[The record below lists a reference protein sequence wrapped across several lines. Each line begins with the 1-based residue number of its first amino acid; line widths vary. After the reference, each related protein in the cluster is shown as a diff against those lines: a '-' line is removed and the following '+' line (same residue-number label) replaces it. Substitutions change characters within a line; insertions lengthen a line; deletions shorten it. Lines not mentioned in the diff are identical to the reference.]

1 MLRTGSKK
9 VSLESP
15 AKLPLSCVDGTLSP
29 LEMELLMK
37 LTRSE
42 LFRKVCE
49 LPLSKLGPELET
61 TGTALAAICK
71 QYQIPYPGSGYWTRK
86 SLGLAPDLPVL
97 PEGTDDAI
105 EIAARVVVPRKSR
118 APMTEAKPST
128 MVKSSPKRRRSEHHS
143 LLFGVEEHFRKTRA
157 ADKNEFLRPWKRL
170 LPDII
175 SSQEALPRAI
185 AIANRLYLA
194 FNEVGLGVQ
203 IAAAAENLSRIQ
215 VEEREV
221 ELTDRK
227 YGRYSFGT
235 IWAPDRPTVVFIDN
249 VPIGLTITE
258 MTERAIMRYVNGDYY
273 REDSKL
279 IRSLKS
285 WQLTHSW
292 TTEQDLPSGRFRI
305 VAYSPKPGVDWTH
318 QWQDSESEEVS
329 NKIPEIVQALRAA
342 KGKLHAMML
351 AEDEAQAKRK
361 KEQEEEWERYRR
373 REDTRQVEQAFQ
385 TSQKQLAE
393 IIDSWGRAMVVERFF
408 ADAEVRL
415 EDAEEERKQRLKE
428 RLALARQMMGSV
440 DPLDFIDNWQAPE
453 DRYRSKYD

>member
-1 MLRTGSKK
+1 
-9 VSLESP
+9 
-15 AKLPLSCVDGTLSP
+15 
-29 LEMELLMK
+29 MK

-86 SLGLAPDLPVL
+86 SLGLAPDLPIL
-97 PEGTDDAI
+97 PEGPDDTI
-105 EIAARVVVPRKSR
+105 EIATRVVTPRKPR
-118 APMTEAKPST
+118 APRSEAAPST
-128 MVKSSPKRRRSEHHS
+128 KIKSGPKHRRSEHHS

-157 ADKNEFLRPWKRL
+157 ADKGEFLRPWKRL

-175 SSQEALPRAI
+175 SSQEMLPQALT
-185 AIANRLYLA
+185 IANKLYLA
-194 FNEVGLGVQ
+194 FSEVGVNVQ

-215 VEEREV
+215 IEEREV
-221 ELTDRK
+221 ELKDRK

-249 VPIGLTITE
+249 VPIGLTVTE
-258 MTERAIMRYVNGDYY
+258 MTERVTMRYVNGDYY

-279 IRSLKS
+279 VRSLKS

-305 VAYSPKPGVDWTH
+305 VAYSPKRGVDWTH

-329 NKIPEIVQALRAA
+329 NKIPEIVQALRAT
-342 KGKLHAMML
+342 KGKLLAMML
-351 AEDEAQAKRK
+351 AEDEAEVKRK

-373 REDTRQVEQAFQ
+373 REDARQAEQALQ

-393 IIDSWGRAMVVERFF
+393 IIDSWGRTIVVERFF
-408 ADAEVRL
+408 ADAEARL
-415 EDAEEERKQRLKE
+415 EGSDEGRKQRLKE

>member
-1 MLRTGSKK
+1 M
-9 VSLESP
+9 
-15 AKLPLSCVDGTLSP
+15 
-29 LEMELLMK
+29 
-37 LTRSE
+37 
-42 LFRKVCE
+42 
-49 LPLSKLGPELET
+49 
-61 TGTALAAICK
+61 
-71 QYQIPYPGSGYWTRK
+71 
-86 SLGLAPDLPVL
+86 
-97 PEGTDDAI
+97 
-105 EIAARVVVPRKSR
+105 
-118 APMTEAKPST
+118 
-128 MVKSSPKRRRSEHHS
+128 
-143 LLFGVEEHFRKTRA
+143 
-157 ADKNEFLRPWKRL
+157 
-170 LPDII
+170 
-175 SSQEALPRAI
+175 
-185 AIANRLYLA
+185 
-194 FNEVGLGVQ
+194 
-203 IAAAAENLSRIQ
+203 
-215 VEEREV
+215 
-221 ELTDRK
+221 
-227 YGRYSFGT
+227 
-235 IWAPDRPTVVFIDN
+235 VFIDN